1 MARLS
6 AKVRREEFLRA
17 AALVIAEHGV
27 GGATTRK
34 IAEAADAPLAAL
46 HYCFDSKEALLDSLY
61 EEQIKVMRE
70 STWSIE
76 PEIGLAE
83 TAAQMIKQLM
93 DWYIEE
99 PDFAQASGDLLFWSH
114 HNDRRLGQRGISAAL
129 DVIEETLG
137 RGVGKPSE
145 TKFVEPM
152 ATLVLAVSDGLL
164 LQWLTFKDSAML
176 DEGVE
181 VAVRAVRTFCS

>member
-114 HNDRRLGQRGISAAL
+114 HTHTHKLI
-129 DVIEETLG
+129 
-137 RGVGKPSE
+137 
-145 TKFVEPM
+145 
-152 ATLVLAVSDGLL
+152 
-164 LQWLTFKDSAML
+164 
-176 DEGVE
+176 
-181 VAVRAVRTFCS
+181 